1 MSGGAHDRFDAARVD
16 TVRRSRV
23 IARSSSVSRR
33 STRAMTIA
41 GAFLRGGAIDRAAR
55 AGAPWPFLASARD
68 GWGRESESDDDD
80 DDDDSDSDDDD
91 ARRIS
96 SSSLASSSEDV
107 EDDGAVDGEDA
118 SSRVRRRRYSAARL
132 RALRDA
138 PASRGAPVGTTEEEL
153 RAYPWR
159 AIASTR
165 ERAFA
170 TGVGTMEDARA
181 EDEDEDED
189 ARATDCSTRRSL
201 WNDARAF
208 DADVVDVARSLRG
221 AETRGRGDASG
232 GFTVTFRA
240 GAVRDFVD
248 AVARDAFGGLTSAS
262 DYSAVSREGR
272 TAVMYGTSREVD
284 DAREIEVAF
293 IHPWD
298 GDASRVAAW
307 LANRAASDD
316 AVVSPVGWAR
326 ATASLGVSLFPDVV
340 RAYEDAVRVRKAHAA
355 SVFMAVDVV
364 ASARGPA
371 AMECYDVDARRG
383 VEYFLNGVDAT

>member
-1 MSGGAHDRFDAARVD
+1 
-16 TVRRSRV
+16 
-23 IARSSSVSRR
+23 
-33 STRAMTIA
+33 MTIA

-68 GWGRESESDDDD
+68 GWGRESESESDDDD
-80 DDDDSDSDDDD
+80 DESDESDDVD
-91 ARRIS
+91 ARRS

-118 SSRVRRRRYSAARL
+118 SSRARRRRYSAARL

-138 PASRGAPVGTTEEEL
+138 PASRGAPVGATEEEL

-170 TGVGTMEDARA
+170 MGVGTMEGARA
-181 EDEDEDED
+181 EDEDEDEDED

-208 DADVVDVARSLRG
+208 DADVVDAARSLRS

>member
-118 SSRVRRRRYSAARL
+118 SSRARRRRYSAARL

-272 TAVMYGTSREVD
+272 TAVMYGTSLEVD

>member
-1 MSGGAHDRFDAARVD
+1 MGAPTTDSIPNASTLRDD
-16 TVRRSRV
+16 PRV

-33 STRAMTIA
+33 STRAMTVA

-80 DDDDSDSDDDD
+80 DDDDDDVDS
-91 ARRIS
+91 RRS

-107 EDDGAVDGEDA
+107 EDDGEVDGEDA
-118 SSRVRRRRYSAARL
+118 RARARLRWYSAARL
-132 RALRDA
+132 SALRDA

-170 TGVGTMEDARA
+170 TRVGTMEDARA
-181 EDEDEDED
+181 EDEDED

-208 DADVVDVARSLRG
+208 DADVVDAARSLRS

-307 LANRAASDD
+307 LANRAGSDD

-326 ATASLGVSLFPDVV
+326 ATASLGVSLFLDVV
-340 RAYEDAVRVRKAHAA
+340 QAYEDAVRVRKAHAA

>member
-1 MSGGAHDRFDAARVD
+1 MSGGAHDRFDSERID
-16 TVRRSRV
+16 TRRRSRV

-118 SSRVRRRRYSAARL
+118 SSRARRRRYSAARL

-208 DADVVDVARSLRG
+208 DADVVDAARSLRS